1 MGISLII
8 KTKYKM
14 KQLFLLAI
22 FMVTFGANA
31 QKVEPIQIG
40 IDKVADSISVSV
52 LSFKT
57 TDKTCQ
63 LYYQVFD
70 KNKKKI
76 DDGNLSLSEQEFSQ
90 WGETN
95 KYIEDLA
102 LSKLKLKRKVIIS
115 NPTGFKLIDN
125 SSSHLVLRNTLLS
138 GKN

>member
-1 MGISLII
+1 
-8 KTKYKM
+8 M
-14 KQLFLLAI
+14 KKVILFLLFATA
-22 FMVTFGANA
+22 MQA

-40 IDKVADSISVSV
+40 VDKIADSVSVSV

-70 KNKKKI
+70 KNKKKV
-76 DDGNLSLSEQEFSQ
+76 DDGNLSLTEQEFSQ

-102 LSKLKLKRKVIIS
+102 LSKLKLKRKI
-115 NPTGFKLIDN
+115 K
-125 SSSHLVLRNTLLS
+125 
-138 GKN
+138 